1 MALVPR
7 VITPN
12 YINNCILR
20 PDTDEGSMLIFTHM
34 NAGNL
39 ELFVIKERFELRDVA
54 TFNNPI
60 NVPPC
65 GYAVNSGY
73 FQTDPPVA
81 IPVNIASLP
90 GLLGC
95 INATTHAQLMGTFNA
110 ATFAGAANDISLGGT
125 IIQSVNAHA
134 HPNTFRLKCFHSAY
148 RNNGVKGF
156 IGGSRKG
163 AGAGAVAETPV
174 ESAIREFMEETG
186 IHGLLQKA
194 AFNLL
199 VAWDNQTIFHE
210 AGFIDVGIIPG
221 LNRNLIVYHCNNLE
235 RGLLERIY
243 HSFRRDVGYPEFRN
257 ICNLPNLNPRSVQT
271 LAFFNNWLPRNGPL
285 PAVLANIVPA
295 PVLPPLQP
303 NVQNRIISNANQ
315 NPQISQHGGYKEKY
329 LKYKQKYLTLKN
341 ELFN

>member
-7 VITPN
+7 VITPD

-20 PDTDEGSMLIFTHM
+20 PDIAGGSMLIFTHM

-39 ELFVIKERFELRDVA
+39 ELFVIKERGELRDVLGY
-54 TFNNPI
+54 NNPI

-65 GYAVNSGY
+65 GYAANSGY

-81 IPVNIASLP
+81 LPVNIVSLP

-95 INATTHAQLMGTFNA
+95 INATTFAQLMSTFNA
-110 ATFAGAANDISLGGT
+110 ARLAGVANDISLGGT
-125 IIQSVNAHA
+125 IIQSINAH
-134 HPNTFRLKCFHSAY
+134 HHTFRLKCFHSAY
-148 RNNGVKGF
+148 TTGGVKGF

-163 AGAGAVAETPV
+163 AGAGAGAVAETPV
-174 ESAIREFMEETG
+174 QNAIREFMEETG

-199 VAWDNQTIFHE
+199 VPWDNQTIFHE

-221 LNRNLIVYHCNNLE
+221 LGRNLIVYHCNDLE

-271 LAFFNNWLPRNGPL
+271 LACFNNWLPRNGL

-295 PVLPPLQP
+295 PGLPPLQP

-315 NPQISQHGGYKEKY
+315 NPQISLHGGYKEKY
-329 LKYKQKYLTLKN
+329 LKYKKKYLTLRN

>member
-39 ELFVIKERFELRDVA
+39 ELFIIKERSELRDIQA
-54 TFNNPI
+54 FNNSI

-65 GYAVNSGY
+65 IYAANSGY

-125 IIQSVNAHA
+125 IIQSVNVH
-134 HPNTFRLKCFHSAY
+134 NNRFRLKCFHSAY
-148 RNNGVKGF
+148 RNNGAKGF

-163 AGAGAVAETPV
+163 PVAGGVAETPV
-174 ESAIREFMEETG
+174 QNAIREFMEETG

-199 VAWDNQTIFHE
+199 VAWNNQTIFHE
-210 AGFIDVGIIPG
+210 AGFIDVGIIPVLG
-221 LNRNLIVYHCNNLE
+221 RNLIVYNCNNLE

-285 PAVLANIVPA
+285 PAVLANILPA
-295 PVLPPLQP
+295 PVLPALEP
-303 NVQNRIISNANQ
+303 NVQDRIISNADIGL
-315 NPQISQHGGYKEKY
+315 QISLHGGYKQKY
-329 LKYKQKYLTLKN
+329 LKYKQKYLALRN